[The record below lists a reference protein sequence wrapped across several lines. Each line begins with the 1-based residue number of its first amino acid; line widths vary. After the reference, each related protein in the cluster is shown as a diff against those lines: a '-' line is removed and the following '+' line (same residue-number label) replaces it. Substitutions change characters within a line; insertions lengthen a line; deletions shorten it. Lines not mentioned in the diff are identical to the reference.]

1 MPPSKRPRAKD
12 LADGL
17 SSFSSDKVPITL
29 EGAPSMKRMAMA
41 AGCIFIELAML
52 ILFMGTYLE
61 TLGLMSHAYLSE
73 LPLIGGL
80 FGWLDPEMTISHLL
94 AFLLAIF
101 SVAVPLFIWSVVLD
115 QKVYENPQGWISDPT
130 NRVYAIL
137 AAIVYGLVFAL
148 ETVNLYTLIAQNSMA
163 AAGPFPASAQSPIME
178 MLAGNQGLGVFIAV
192 LIAVVNTLVALLTV
206 ITAKAL
212 SNEKEA

>member
-1 MPPSKRPRAKD
+1 MSTSKRPRAKE

-17 SSFSSDKVPITL
+17 TSYSEARVP
-29 EGAPSMKRMAMA
+29 GGFRDGPSPKSILA
-41 AGCIFIELAML
+41 AGACIFIELAML

-101 SVAVPLFIWSVVLD
+101 SVAVPLFIWSVVIE
-115 QKVYENPQGWISDPT
+115 QKIYESPQVWISDPT

-163 AAGPFPASAQSPIME
+163 AAGPFPATAQSPIME

-192 LIAVVNTLVALLTV
+192 LIAVVNTLIALLTV
-206 ITAKAL
+206 ITAKTL
-212 SNEKEA
+212 SNEKEI